1 MTCVRGG
8 YKTLSPIQICNVLG
22 ALQDGLITF
31 RAMRVFFACAS
42 ALASREAALRVCAR
56 LRVRRGVPQPRYEVD
71 EIARLTRCTSIRVVR
86 RELKRLE
93 AVGLLRFSTGS
104 LVLADLPIESA
115 DVLLARTSGGRSPTR
130 AIPVP
135 RPVLR
140 LLARPGAASTAKVL
154 LAYCIRGLSFDR
166 RTEGVRGCGTVK
178 ASWIADAFDMSLRS
192 VRSGRA
198 ELVKLGVV
206 RRDTGSSQWK
216 LNRDG
221 SYFSW
226 NLSWAGASCSA
237 PPWPRSASDP
247 APPMERPETP
257 YGSKKDQERVEP
269 GVSKGPDI
277 REVTPT
283 DLTRLGRLEKLFAQA
298 VRRGLIAG
306 TDSDALNFVAAAV
319 RAIAANDASPERVF
333 MGIVRKKLW
342 HHVTLA
348 QEERARAALA
358 RYRESRPHAFRA
370 PPLVA
375 SGSLRRQES
384 TRVAV
389 DPTAIDAL
397 VKRSLRLA
405 A

>member
-1 MTCVRGG
+1 
-8 YKTLSPIQICNVLG
+8 
-22 ALQDGLITF
+22 
-31 RAMRVFFACAS
+31 
-42 ALASREAALRVCAR
+42 
-56 LRVRRGVPQPRYEVD
+56 
-71 EIARLTRCTSIRVVR
+71 
-86 RELKRLE
+86 
-93 AVGLLRFSTGS
+93 
-104 LVLADLPIESA
+104 
-115 DVLLARTSGGRSPTR
+115 
-130 AIPVP
+130 
-135 RPVLR
+135 
-140 LLARPGAASTAKVL
+140 
-154 LAYCIRGLSFDR
+154 
-166 RTEGVRGCGTVK
+166 
-178 ASWIADAFDMSLRS
+178 
-192 VRSGRA
+192 
-198 ELVKLGVV
+198 
-206 RRDTGSSQWK
+206 
-216 LNRDG
+216 
-221 SYFSW
+221 
-226 NLSWAGASCSA
+226 
-237 PPWPRSASDP
+237 
-247 APPMERPETP
+247 MERPETP

-277 REVTPT
+277 REVTPN
-283 DLTRLGRLEKLFAQA
+283 DLTRLGRLETLFAQA

-370 PPLVA
+370 PSLVA